1 MKNIFWIFLVALIS
15 ACGTDP
21 SAPKDTPDTGTDPNN
36 EVDAGPDAEPD
47 ANNGDC
53 TDGDTDS
60 TSCGLNDRGS
70 QDLVCVNGEFVND
83 GDCADPD
90 ECTDG
95 ETGEESCGINGTQA
109 LICVEGQWAADGQCE
124 EAGECEEND
133 TRDLAC
139 GLNAQGTQA
148 QVCTGGTWTNDGDCV
163 DPDVCT
169 NAETQDVSCG
179 LNGNGTQAQTCENGQ
194 WANTGDCVGDDAC
207 TNGETQDV
215 ACGLNGNGT
224 QAQTC
229 ENGQWADTG
238 DCTDADVCTNGA
250 TQDVAC
256 GLNGNG
262 TQAQTCENGQWADT
276 GDCTD
281 TDVCTNGATQ
291 DVACGL
297 NGNGTQAQTC
307 ESGQWADTGACAD
320 PDICVEGATQTVACG
335 LNNRGSSDETCTGGQ
350 WVGQC
355 VDPDVCVDG
364 SQQAITCDGN
374 AEQETCVD
382 GAWELPANFHIQDGV
397 CVSNVTITECWIQ
410 FPKSV
415 SQADSL
421 VTVYGR
427 LNANPAVAEAD
438 GLRGVMARACYGN
451 AISPFTSDDIDV
463 CVDAEWNPSPLGG
476 GFEYQA
482 DLDFPN
488 GDSAYVYSFSGDGG
502 ATWVYCGVTDG
513 APAIAESA
521 DIDAAPASIVPFATI
536 TPDPVVLEPD
546 TIVTVRIEFPAPAT
560 AEGLLSVSITGGLL
574 VDSDTPIFAIGD
586 TFVEVDVLSG
596 ATEAD
601 AVLTVT
607 NEANQSITADV
618 RVRNPCLI
626 ISEYIE
632 GSSNNKGVEF
642 FNCGEIPVNLDEF
655 QLCLAANDATGC
667 SSNIDMPSLTL
678 LPGDVATSCNSSVNV
693 TLFPDGTCDLKIG
706 SISFNGD
713 DRLMVYR
720 DLDASGSF
728 TTDDVIFDAYGQTA
742 VEPSGTPWAEVTHRR
757 CDFTPFDGTSA
768 WTPEEYFSAHPR
780 DDVSDFGIAP
790 DTTATC
796 PAP

>member
-21 SAPKDTPDTGTDPNN
+21 SEPKDTPDTGTDLNN
-36 EVDAGPDAEPD
+36 EADAGPDAEPD

-53 TDGDTDS
+53 EDGETES
-60 TSCGLNDRGS
+60 TTCGLNDRGF
-70 QDLVCVNGEFVND
+70 QDLVCVNGEYVND
-83 GDCADPD
+83 GDCVDPD

-95 ETGEESCGINGTQA
+95 ETGSESCGINGTQNI
-109 LICVEGQWAADGQCE
+109 LCVEGQWTNDGQCVE
-124 EAGECEEND
+124 DGECEEND

-139 GLNAQGTQA
+139 GLNAQGAQA

-169 NAETQDVSCG
+169 NAETQDVACG

-215 ACGLNGNGT
+215 ACGLNGNGI

-238 DCTDADVCTNGA
+238 DCTDADICTNGA

-262 TQAQTCENGQWADT
+262 TQAQTCEAGQWADT

-307 ESGQWADTGACAD
+307 ETGQWADTGDCSD
-320 PDICVEGATQTVACG
+320 PDVCVEGNTQTVACG
-335 LNNRGSSDETCTGGQ
+335 LNNRGTRDETCTGGQ
-350 WVGQC
+350 WLGGQC
-355 VDPDVCVDG
+355 TDPDVCVDG
-364 SQQAITCDGN
+364 AQQAITCDGN
-374 AEQETCVD
+374 PEQETCVD
-382 GAWELPANFHIQDGV
+382 GAWELPANFHLQDGV

-415 SQADSL
+415 NQASSL
-421 VTVYGR
+421 ATIYGR

-451 AISPFTSDDIDV
+451 AITPFTSDEIDV

-502 ATWVYCGVTDG
+502 ATWVYCGVTEG
-513 APAIAESA
+513 AAAISESA
-521 DIDAAPASIVPFATI
+521 DIDAAPASIVPFATV
-536 TPDPVVLEPD
+536 TPDPVVVETD
-546 TIVTVRIEFPAPAT
+546 TITTIRIDLAAPAT
-560 AEGLLSVSITGGLL
+560 ADGVLTLSITGNLL
-574 VDSDTPIFAIGD
+574 LDSNTLNYLVGD
-586 TFVEVDVLSG
+586 SFVEVDILSD
-596 ATEAD
+596 AAEAD
-601 AVLTVT
+601 EVLTVT
-607 NEANQSITADV
+607 NEANESINVDV
-618 RVRNPCLI
+618 QVRQPCLI

-632 GSSNNKGVEF
+632 GSSNNKGVEY
-642 FNCGEIPVNLDEF
+642 FNCGGIALDLNEF
-655 QLCLAANDATGC
+655 KFCNFANSNTTCSTSDLPDMTLA
-667 SSNIDMPSLTL
+667 
-678 LPGDVATSCNSSVNV
+678 PGDVATMCNGSATIFS
-693 TLFPDGTCDLKIG
+693 DSQCDLDSG
-706 SISFNGD
+706 AISFNGN
-713 DRLMVYR
+713 DRILIYR
-720 DLDASGSF
+720 ELDGTSGF
-728 TTDDVIFDAYGQTA
+728 AAGDAIFDAFGESVVA
-742 VEPSGTPWAEVTHRR
+742 PSGTPWADVTYRR
-757 CDFTPFDGTSA
+757 CDFTPFDGTTP
-768 WTPEEYFSAHPR
+768 WTPADYFTSHAT
-780 DDVSDFGIAP
+780 DDVSDFGVAP